1 MNSGGHR
8 GFTVVTIITL
18 IFAPIFVHHQ
28 WIWRLVGET
37 RQTHVEKC
45 AVGQPCPPF
54 KVIVTTVKEPAPPAP
69 PTPPPH
75 RR

>member
-45 AVGQPCPPF
+45 VAHQPCPPF
-54 KVIVTTVKEPAPPAP
+54 KVVVTTVREPAPPA

-75 RR
+75 RRH

>member
-18 IFAPIFVHHQ
+18 IFAPFFVHHQ

-37 RQTHVEKC
+37 RSTHVEKC
-45 AVGQPCPPF
+45 VVGQPCPPF
-54 KVIVTTVKEPAPPAP
+54 KVVVTTVQEPAPPAP